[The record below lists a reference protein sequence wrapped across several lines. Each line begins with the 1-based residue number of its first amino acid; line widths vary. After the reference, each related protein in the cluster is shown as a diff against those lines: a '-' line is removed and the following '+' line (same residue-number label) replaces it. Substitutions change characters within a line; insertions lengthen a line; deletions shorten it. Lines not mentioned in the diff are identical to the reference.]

1 MVERRQELDFRY
13 TRKKKMKK
21 LKAKLA
27 TPGSDREKI
36 LAKIKRLSPFWTE
49 AGASPEANAP
59 KPAGEAGSATAAAA
73 PAEEPKKKAPPKP
86 APKKA

>member
-1 MVERRQELDFRY
+1 MVERRKELDFRY

-49 AGASPEANAP
+49 AGAASGTTA
-59 KPAGEAGSATAAAA
+59 ATAKP
-73 PAEEPKKKAPPKP
+73 PAEPKVAKADEPKRKGPPKAAKKA
-86 APKKA
+86 